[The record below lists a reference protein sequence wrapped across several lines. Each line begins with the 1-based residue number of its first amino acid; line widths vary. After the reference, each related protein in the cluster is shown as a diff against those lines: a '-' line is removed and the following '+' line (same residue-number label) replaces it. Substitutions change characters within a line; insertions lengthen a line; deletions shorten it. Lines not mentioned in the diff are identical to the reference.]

1 MTLEQSTTSKFATEI
16 FNAERNTLVKSI
28 SQYLLG
34 FLAFGLILSCAQ
46 TPQRIELHP
55 VYAIPRGTPEGPGLP
70 LGVAE
75 GLDTEKV
82 KASTVRVAYGEGDST
97 MISSGFFVA
106 DDKIVT
112 NIHVIAEADLATLH
126 VRTDNADC
134 TIQGVTAYD
143 TDNDLVILQISGT
156 GVPLVLGNSDT
167 VSSGATVFCVGYV
180 GYPADRFN
188 SMETTV
194 LSERLNGA
202 WLRVTPN
209 SPGGNSG
216 GPVLNT
222 EGEVVGINVAG
233 NGAIGYAVES
243 NVLKRLL
250 GQSGAVEPLAEW
262 QKRDTIRAFSY
273 LGQASY
279 AFYNADYAGA
289 IEAIDKFF
297 TINPTHTP
305 IGMRYNNRGYAKT
318 LLGHSKFD
326 KDAPEIA
333 QRYYQ
338 AAIQD
343 LDKAISITSTNTPA
357 YFKRGYAKTLLGHAE
372 FIKGYT
378 EVAQQHYRAAIEDF
392 DKAIGI
398 YPKFP
403 SYAERGTV
411 KVALGISEA
420 SQGYIEEAQQSYYA
434 AIEDF
439 NAATSYDRYDT
450 YAYIIR
456 GYTKICLADFEFDK
470 GNMEDARN
478 LYAAAIADCDSAIQ
492 FEPENPYG
500 YHTRGVAKAK
510 LDDYNGAVDDF
521 DKTVSLKPDFAKAY
535 HNRAIVKVLL
545 AQKREAKADFKKAK
559 ELGSDIGK

>member
-1 MTLEQSTTSKFATEI
+1 MKRISK
-16 FNAERNTLVKSI
+16 LC
-28 SQYLLG
+28 LG
-34 FLAFGLILSCAQ
+34 FLVFGFILSCAR

-75 GLDTEKV
+75 GLDTEEV
-82 KASTVRVAYGEGDST
+82 KSSTVRVVYGERDST
-97 MISSGFFVA
+97 MISSSFFVA

-112 NIHVIAEADLATLH
+112 NIHVVATADLASLH
-126 VRTDNADC
+126 VRTDNADY

-143 TDNDLVILQISGT
+143 VQNDLVILQISGT
-156 GVPLVLGNSDT
+156 GAPLVLGNSDT
-167 VSSGATVFCVGYV
+167 VSSGETVFCVGYV

-188 SMETTV
+188 IMETTV
-194 LSERLNGA
+194 LSERLSGV

-222 EGEVVGINVAG
+222 EGEVIGINVAG
-233 NGAIGYAVES
+233 NGPIGYAVES
-243 NVLKRLL
+243 NALKKLL
-250 GQSGAVEPLAEW
+250 DRSGTIEPLAEW
-262 QKRDTIRAFSY
+262 QTRDTIRAFSY
-273 LGQASY
+273 LGQASS

-305 IGMRYNNRGYAKT
+305 ISMRYGNRGYAKT

-326 KDAPEIA
+326 KDAPDIA
-333 QRYYQ
+333 QQYYRE
-338 AAIQD
+338 AIQN
-343 LDKAISITSTNTPA
+343 LDRSISITPTDTPA

-372 FIKGYT
+372 IITGHT
-378 EVAQQHYRAAIEDF
+378 AVAQQHYRAAIEDF

-403 SYAERGTV
+403 AYAERGTV

-420 SQGYIEEAQQSYYA
+420 NRGHTAEAQQYYHA

-439 NAATSYDRYDT
+439 DEAILYDRYDT

-456 GYTKICLADFEFDK
+456 GYTKICLADFEADK
-470 GNMEDARN
+470 GNMENARN
-478 LYAAAIADCDSAIQ
+478 LYESAITDTDTKSAAQ
-492 FEPENPYG
+492 LDTKNPYA
-500 YHTRGVAKAK
+500 YHTLGVAKAK
-510 LDDYNGAVDDF
+510 LDDYTAAIDGFSKAI
-521 DKTVSLKPDFAKAY
+521 SLKPDFAEAY
-535 HNRAIVKVLL
+535 YNRAVAKKMLGQKDAAKV
-545 AQKREAKADFKKAK
+545 DFKKAK
-559 ELGSDIGK
+559 ELDPDAGK

>member
-1 MTLEQSTTSKFATEI
+1 MKH
-16 FNAERNTLVKSI
+16 I
-28 SQYLLG
+28 SQFLLG
-34 FLAFGLILSCAQ
+34 FLALGIIFSCAR

-55 VYAIPRGTPEGPGLP
+55 VYAVPRGTPEGPGLP

-106 DDKIVT
+106 NDKIAT
-112 NIHVIAEADLATLH
+112 NIHVVAEADLASLY
-126 VRTDNADC
+126 VRIDNADC
-134 TIQGVTAYD
+134 TIRGVTAFD
-143 TDNDLVILQISGT
+143 THNDLVILQISGT

-167 VSSGATVFCVGYV
+167 VSSGETVFCVGYV

-188 SMETTV
+188 IMETTV
-194 LSERLNGA
+194 LSERLNGV

-209 SPGGNSG
+209 SPAGNSG

-222 EGEVVGINVAG
+222 EGEVIGINVAG
-233 NGAIGYAVES
+233 NGPIGYAVES

-250 GQSGAVEPLAEW
+250 DQSGTVELLAEW

-273 LGQASY
+273 LGQASN
-279 AFYNADYAGA
+279 AFYNADYSGA

-297 TINPTHTP
+297 TINPTVTQ

-326 KDAPEIA
+326 KNNPEVA
-333 QRYYQ
+333 QRYYR
-338 AAIQD
+338 AGIQD
-343 LDKAISITSTNTPA
+343 LDTAISITPTNTPA

-372 FIKGYT
+372 FIKGHT
-378 EVAQQHYRAAIEDF
+378 AVAQQHYRAAIEDY

-398 YPKFP
+398 HPKFP

-411 KVALGISEA
+411 KVSLGISETN
-420 SQGYIEEAQQSYYA
+420 QGHTTEAQQYYDA

-439 NAATSYDRYDT
+439 DKATSYDRHDT
-450 YAYIIR
+450 YPYIIR
-456 GYTKICLADFEFDK
+456 GYTRICLGNYESARE
-470 GNMEDARN
+470 NMEAARN
-478 LYAAAIADCDSAIQ
+478 LYAAAITDCDSAIKLDA
-492 FEPENPYG
+492 ENPYG

-510 LDDYNGAVDDF
+510 LDDYNGAIDDF
-521 DKTVSLKPDFAKAY
+521 SETVDLKPDFARAY
-535 HNRAIVKVLL
+535 YNRAVAKVLL
-545 AQKREAKADFKKAK
+545 GQKGAAKTDFKKAK
-559 ELGSDIGK
+559 ELDPDAGK